1 MSPRSRTR
9 VSRYR
14 PSPSPSPSSPDPTLI
29 EWHLTPSNAG
39 LLRGLLYAS
48 WTLSGGI
55 AFSIGLLV
63 LVSGVSAVGSAVSVP
78 IPDSVS
84 VPIPVSTF
92 GVAVGIIATVFGL
105 GWLVLERLRS
115 SRYGLTFCRL
125 RLPEPSDPRRS
136 VVEHASPATLSALAT
151 VGAIGYGSLFAIT
164 VSFEHHLAS
173 GLGFGLVLVT
183 YVALVGIRWWLPT
196 AGTLDTRRRTLSVVS
211 FPRDDAPRVD
221 DRPGR
226 TWHGALETAV
236 EYSVDDLERVRRVT
250 FGTTSILVC
259 SGSVRVP
266 IVAAIPSSVAET
278 IVDDFSNCP

>member
-1 MSPRSRTR
+1 MDAIGWNRVLDRSPRTR
-9 VSRYR
+9 FR
-14 PSPSPSPSSPDPTLI
+14 
-29 EWHLTPSNAG
+29 
-39 LLRGLLYAS
+39 
-48 WTLSGGI
+48 
-55 AFSIGLLV
+55 
-63 LVSGVSAVGSAVSVP
+63 VSAVGSAVSVP
-78 IPDSVS
+78 IPDP
-84 VPIPVSTF
+84 VPVPVPVFTF

-164 VSFEHHLAS
+164 VSSEHHLAS
-173 GLGFGLVLVT
+173 GLGFGLVT
-183 YVALVGIRWWLPT
+183 YVTLVGIRWWYPT

-226 TWHGALETAV
+226 T
-236 EYSVDDLERVRRVT
+236 
-250 FGTTSILVC
+250 
-259 SGSVRVP
+259 
-266 IVAAIPSSVAET
+266 
-278 IVDDFSNCP
+278 